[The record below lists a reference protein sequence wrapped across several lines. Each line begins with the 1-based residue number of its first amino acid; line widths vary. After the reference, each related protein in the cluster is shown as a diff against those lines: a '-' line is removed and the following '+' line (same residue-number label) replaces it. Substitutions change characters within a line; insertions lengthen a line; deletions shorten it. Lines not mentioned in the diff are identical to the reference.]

1 MGRIDGTSERPHHFQ
16 VSKSRFGRFH
26 TGNLEDVFF
35 LEETTLPFSE
45 KRQCR
50 ARPGHATAG
59 EKQTGSL
66 GMGGA
71 LFLLGAG
78 RPWDF

>member
-1 MGRIDGTSERPHHFQ
+1 M
-16 VSKSRFGRFH
+16 
-26 TGNLEDVFF
+26 FF
-35 LEETTLPFSE
+35 LKKQETTLPFSE

-78 RPWDF
+78 RPWGFLTASPLGIEES